1 MNGINNLFNADF
13 ELVLR
18 VYKEWDDRFRVETS
32 DQFKSL
38 AGVLQNEVCF
48 EN

>member
-32 DQFKSL
+32 DLFKSL
-38 AGVLQNEVCF
+38 AGVLKNEVCF